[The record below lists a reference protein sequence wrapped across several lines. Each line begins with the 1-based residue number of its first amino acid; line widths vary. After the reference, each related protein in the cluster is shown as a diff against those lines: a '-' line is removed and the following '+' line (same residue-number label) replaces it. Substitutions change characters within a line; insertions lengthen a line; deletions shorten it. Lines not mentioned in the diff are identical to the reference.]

1 MKSNTFNRPKEKV
14 EMIHEAIESPG
25 KHSAYLK
32 SFGLINYEEIKN
44 QTDSPP
50 KKMVFKS
57 EKKKLDKFLTSVL
70 LEEKAQLSQSV
81 RVK

>member
-1 MKSNTFNRPKEKV
+1 MKLASQLRMQKYDVGDFLMKSNTFNRPKEEV

-44 QTDSPP
+44 
-50 KKMVFKS
+50 
-57 EKKKLDKFLTSVL
+57 
-70 LEEKAQLSQSV
+70 
-81 RVK
+81 